1 MLRVILT
8 VKKLFERFT
17 KNSFKKTNKHDFK
30 VEKVIKKKDDKLY
43 IKWKGYDGSFNSWID
58 KKDIV

>member
-1 MLRVILT
+1 MILI

-17 KNSFKKTNKHDFK
+17 KNNFKKINKHDFK

-43 IKWKGYDGSFNSWID
+43 IKWKGYDGSFSSWID
-58 KKDIV
+58 KTDIV